1 MYLSTYIAAQSTFRR
16 PAWQSCQN
24 ALSSTLFLH
33 PPTQR
38 KDFLMAQVTFQNNPV
53 HTSGNLPAAGQTAPA
68 FTLAA
73 ADLSDKTLA
82 DFAGKRKVLNIF
94 PSVDTGVCAQ
104 SVRTFN
110 KRASSLDNAVV
121 LCISADLPFAQ
132 ARFCG
137 AEGLDKVVTLSS
149 FRSSFATDYGVALTD
164 SPLRGLTARA
174 VLVLDENDKVLHS
187 ELVAEITNEPDYDA
201 ALAVL

>member
-1 MYLSTYIAAQSTFRR
+1 
-16 PAWQSCQN
+16 
-24 ALSSTLFLH
+24 
-33 PPTQR
+33 
-38 KDFLMAQVTFQNNPV
+38 MAQVTFQGSPISTN
-53 HTSGNLPAAGQTAPA
+53 GNLPAIGQVVPD
-68 FTLAA
+68 FTLVA
-73 ADLSDKTLA
+73 ADLSEKSLA

-94 PSVDTGVCAQ
+94 PSIDTGVCAQ

-110 KRASSLDNAVV
+110 KRASSLDNTVV

-137 AEGLDKVVTLSS
+137 AEGLDNVVSLST
-149 FRSSFATDYGVALTD
+149 FRSNFARDYGVAVES

-174 VLVLDENDKVLHS
+174 VVVLDENDKVLHA
-187 ELVAEITNEPDYDA
+187 ELVGEIAHEPNYDA